1 LLLLP
6 STSYRT
12 SAFVAAARRI
22 DLDLTVASDFPSTFE
37 TAQPDALVTF
47 DFANP
52 SLATDQARAFHA
64 RYPVHAVVGMDDDT
78 AVLAATIA
86 PALGLPANPVPA
98 TEAARDKHRQRE
110 LFAAAGIPIPAFTRH
125 RLSDDPEQIAGRA
138 PYPCVLKPL
147 RLAASRGVIRADNP
161 EQFVS
166 ARVRLAAILAQ
177 PDAAACGEP
186 AQYYLVEEFI
196 PGVEVAVEGLVEN
209 GRLHVLAL
217 FDKPD
222 PLDGPYFEETIY
234 VTPSGA
240 SADVRAAIEDC
251 TARAVRALGI
261 DRGPV
266 HAEVRWNRKGAWLIE
281 IAARPIGGRCSA
293 VLRFGPDRMSLEEL
307 LLRRALDLPV
317 PSLERETA
325 ATGVMMIP
333 VPGTGTLKSVG
344 GRDAAAQ
351 VPGVVE
357 VLITAHPGER
367 LVPWP
372 EGARYPGFIF
382 ARGTNGPA
390 VERSLREAHR
400 RLSFD
405 LEL

>member
-1 LLLLP
+1 MLP

-12 SAFVAAARRI
+12 SAFIAAARRI

-37 TAQPDALVTF
+37 TAHPDALVTF
-47 DFANP
+47 DFTNP
-52 SLATDQARAFHA
+52 ALATDQARVFHA
-64 RYPVHAVVGMDDDT
+64 RHPVSAVVGMDDDT
-78 AVLAATIA
+78 AVLAAVIA
-86 PALGLPANPVPA
+86 PALGLRANPVAA

-110 LFAAAGIPIPAFTRH
+110 LFAAAGVPIPGFSLRQ
-125 RLSDDPEQIAGRA
+125 LSDDPDAVAGVV

-161 EQFVS
+161 GQFMT
-166 ARVRLAAILAQ
+166 ARARLAAILAQ

-186 AQYYLVEEFI
+186 ARQYLVEEFI
-196 PGVEVAVEGLVEN
+196 PGVEVAVEGLVEQ
-209 GRLHVLAL
+209 GHLHVLAL

-222 PLDGPYFEETIY
+222 PLDGPYFEESIY
-234 VTPSGA
+234 VTPTRL
-240 SADVRAAIEDC
+240 SADVRTAVEDC

-261 DRGPV
+261 ERGPV
-266 HAEVRWNRKGAWLIE
+266 HAEVRWNQRGAWLIE

-293 VLRFGPDRMSLEEL
+293 VLRFGPGLMSLEEL

-317 PSLERETA
+317 TSLEREPTA
-325 ATGVMMIP
+325 SGVMMIP
-333 VPGTGTLKSVG
+333 VPGAGTLKGVK
-344 GRDAAAQ
+344 GREDAAQ

-357 VLITAHPGER
+357 VVITAHPGER

-382 ARGTNGPA
+382 ARGSTGAA

-400 RLSFD
+400 RLTFE
-405 LEL
+405 LER

>member
-1 LLLLP
+1 MLLLP

-12 SAFVAAARRI
+12 SAFIAAARRI
-22 DLDLTVASDFPSTFE
+22 DMDLTVASDFPSTFE

-52 SLATDQARAFHA
+52 GLAADQARAFHA
-64 RYPVHAVVGMDDDT
+64 RYPVQAVVGMDDDT

-86 PALGLPANPVPA
+86 PALGLPANPVSA

-110 LFAAAGIPIPAFTRH
+110 LFLAAGLPIPSFSCH
-125 RLSDDPEQIAGRA
+125 RLADDPEPIAGRV

-147 RLAASRGVIRADNP
+147 RLAASRGVIRADTP
-161 EQFVS
+161 AQFVS
-166 ARVRLAAILAQ
+166 ARARLAAILAQ

-186 AQYYLVEEFI
+186 ARHYLVEEFI
-196 PGVEVAVEGLVEN
+196 PGVEVAVEGLVEH

-234 VTPSGA
+234 VTPTRL
-240 SADVRAAIEDC
+240 SADVRSAVERC
-251 TARAVRALGI
+251 TARAVRALGLE
-261 DRGPV
+261 RGPV
-266 HAEVRWNRKGAWLIE
+266 HAEVRWNQQGAWLIE

-293 VLRFGPDRMSLEEL
+293 VLRFGPELMSLEEL

-317 PSLERETA
+317 PSLEREATA
-325 ATGVMMIP
+325 SGVMMIP
-333 VPGTGTLKSVG
+333 VPGAGTLKRVG

-351 VPGVVE
+351 VPGIVDVV
-357 VLITAHPGER
+357 ITAHPGER

-372 EGARYPGFIF
+372 EGSRYPGFIF
-382 ARGTNGPA
+382 ARGPDGAA

-400 RLSFD
+400 RLSFE

>member
-1 LLLLP
+1 LP

-12 SAFVAAARRI
+12 SAFIAAARRI
-22 DLDLTVASDFPSTFE
+22 DMDLTVASDFPSTFE

-125 RLSDDPEQIAGRA
+125 RLSDDPQQIAGRA

-166 ARVRLAAILAQ
+166 ARARLAAILAQ

-186 AQYYLVEEFI
+186 AQHYLVEEFI

-234 VTPSGA
+234 VTPTQA

-261 DRGPV
+261 ERGPV
-266 HAEVRWNRKGAWLIE
+266 HAEVRWNQKGAWLIE

-293 VLRFGPDRMSLEEL
+293 VLRFGPDRISLEEL
-307 LLRRALDLPV
+307 LLRRALDLSV

-333 VPGTGTLKSVG
+333 VPGAGTLKSVG

-357 VLITAHPGER
+357 VVITAHPGER

-382 ARGTNGPA
+382 ARGANGPA

-400 RLSFD
+400 RLSFE

>member
-1 LLLLP
+1 M
-6 STSYRT
+6 
-12 SAFVAAARRI
+12 AA
-22 DLDLTVASDFPSTFE
+22 
-37 TAQPDALVTF
+37 
-47 DFANP
+47 
-52 SLATDQARAFHA
+52 DQARAFHA
-64 RYPVHAVVGMDDDT
+64 RHPVHAVVGMDDDT

-86 PALGLPANPVPA
+86 PALGLPANPVAA

-110 LFAAAGIPIPAFTRH
+110 LFAAAGIPIPAFTCH
-125 RLSDDPEQIAGRA
+125 RISDDPEQIAGRV

-147 RLAASRGVIRADNP
+147 RLAASRGVIRADTP
-161 EQFVS
+161 EEFVS
-166 ARVRLAAILAQ
+166 ARARLAAILAQ

-186 AQYYLVEEFI
+186 ARHYLVEAFI
-196 PGVEVAVEGLVEN
+196 PGVEVAVEGLVEK

-234 VTPSGA
+234 VTPSRL

-251 TARAVRALGI
+251 AARAVRALGI
-261 DRGPV
+261 ERGPV
-266 HAEVRWNRKGAWLIE
+266 HAEVRWNQKGAWLIE

-293 VLRFGPDRMSLEEL
+293 VLRFGEGYMSLEEL

-317 PSLERETA
+317 ASLEREPSA
-325 ATGVMMIP
+325 SGVMMIP
-333 VPGTGTLKSVG
+333 VPGAGTLKSIR
-344 GRDAAAQ
+344 GRDVAAA

-357 VLITAHPGER
+357 VVITAHQGER

-382 ARGTNGPA
+382 ARGANAAA

-400 RLSFD
+400 QLAFE